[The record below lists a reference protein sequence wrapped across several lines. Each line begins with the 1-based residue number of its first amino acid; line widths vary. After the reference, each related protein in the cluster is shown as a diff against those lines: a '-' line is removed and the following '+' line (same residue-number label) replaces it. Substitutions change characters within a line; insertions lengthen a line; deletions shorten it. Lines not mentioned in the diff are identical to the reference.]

1 MRIKR
6 RTRRKVLILRAM
18 TSTKVSIWFLLL
30 WAVRLELRTWHIH
43 VLARKCK
50 KEHSLLNLARRE
62 LLSWCTPPNSNR
74 VLIWWNAITC
84 RLYPITLKS
93 TVLFYTT
100 IHNCIKEKTNK
111 VNCLHVHITNIFLHG
126 SKWATPFIFST
137 FSKVNILIYF
147 LSQYDKIVR

>member
-84 RLYPITLKS
+84 RLYPTTLKS

-100 IHNCIKEKTNK
+100 THNCIKEKT
-111 VNCLHVHITNIFLHG
+111 
-126 SKWATPFIFST
+126 KWLFACAHYQHFSAWLKMSYPFSFST
-137 FSKVNILIYF
+137 FS
-147 LSQYDKIVR
+147 

>member
-84 RLYPITLKS
+84 S
-93 TVLFYTT
+93 S
-100 IHNCIKEKTNK
+100 
-111 VNCLHVHITNIFLHG
+111 LH
-126 SKWATPFIFST
+126 
-137 FSKVNILIYF
+137 IYF
-147 LSQYDKIVR
+147 QVFWLTKSIILYHLTKVRRQTHSRVPYKVSHELDACFPRSLQPSLKAKKLLCV